1 MPKNDVAV
9 VGIGQTKFR
18 SKRRDVNIPEMIYE
32 AVKMALDD
40 AQMEPKDIDAILI
53 GNMDHFE
60 GINFSEMWCGID
72 AAPGYLKPVVKIAT
86 GGTTGSSLGICG
98 YYNVASGMYKNVLVV
113 GWEKLNEGG
122 ATTGIITAFDPVW
135 ERPSLAG
142 ALGPLALMANIYAA
156 KYGITPEQAAK
167 VTVKNRS
174 NAANNPFAHLQ
185 MPNITLDYVMSSQMI
200 SYPLRLHDCCP
211 QSEGACALIYANK
224 EEAKKITDNPAWFK
238 GVSTAHYYTFG
249 CDDLMYDLPT
259 ATIASKK
266 LYKKV
271 GIKDPIKD
279 LDVAEIYEP
288 TSWAELSW
296 TEALGFA
303 EPGGGGKL
311 LDEGITQMSGELPV
325 NPSGGVLSTN
335 PIGATAL
342 VRFAEAA
349 IQIMGR
355 GGKRQVPDAEIA
367 MGMGF
372 GGSLW
377 TELCIMGKDPY
388 PLR

>member
-1 MPKNDVAV
+1 MVRHDVGI
-9 VGIGQTKFR
+9 VGIGQTKYR

-40 AQMEPKDIDAILI
+40 AQLSPQDIDAILI

-60 GINFSEMWCGID
+60 GINFSEMWTGVE
-72 AAPGYLKPVVKIAT
+72 AAPGYMKPVMKVAT
-86 GGTTGSSLGICG
+86 GGTTGSSLAICG
-98 YYNVASGMYKNVLVV
+98 YHYVASGIYKNVLVV

-142 ALGPLALMANIYAA
+142 ALGPLALMASIYQD
-156 KYGITPEQAAK
+156 KYGATPEQAAK
-167 VTVKNRS
+167 VTVKNRR

-185 MPNITLDYVMSSQMI
+185 MPDITVDYVMSSQMI

-238 GVSTAHYYTFG
+238 ALETAHYYTFG
-249 CDDLMYDLPT
+249 TDDAMYDLPT

-266 LYKKV
+266 AYKKA
-271 GIKDPIKD
+271 GITNPIKD

-288 TSWAELSW
+288 TSWSELAW

-303 EPGGGGKL
+303 KFGEGGKL
-311 LDEGITQMSGELPV
+311 LDEGITEMSGELPV

-342 VRFAEAA
+342 IRVAEAA
-349 IQIMGR
+349 TQVMGR
-355 GGKRQVPDAEIA
+355 GEKRQVPDVENALA
-367 MGMGF
+367 MGF

-377 TELCIMGKDPY
+377 TEILILGKEPM
-388 PLR
+388 R

>member
-1 MPKNDVAV
+1 MPKNNVAV

-40 AQMEPKDIDAILI
+40 AQMEPKDVDAVLI

-98 YYNVASGMYKNVLVV
+98 YYNIASGIYKNVLVV

-156 KYGITPEQAAK
+156 KYGITSEQAAK

-174 NAANNPFAHLQ
+174 NAANNPFAHVQ
-185 MPNITLDYVMSSQMI
+185 MPDITLADVMNSQMI

-211 QSEGACALIYANK
+211 QSEGACALIYAN
-224 EEAKKITDNPAWFK
+224 EEETKKITDNPAWFK

-249 CDDLMYDLPT
+249 TDDLMYDLPT

-279 LDVAEIYEP
+279 FDVAEIYEP
-288 TSWAELSW
+288 TSWSELSW
-296 TEALGFA
+296 TEALGFV

-311 LDEGITQMSGELPV
+311 LDDGITLMSGELPV

-349 IQIMGR
+349 IQVMGR
-355 GGKRQVPDAEIA
+355 GGKRQIDDVETAL
-367 MGMGF
+367 GMGF

-377 TELCIMGKDPY
+377 TELAILGNDPN
-388 PLR
+388 PVR

>member
-60 GINFSEMWCGID
+60 GINLSEMWCGID

-98 YYNVASGMYKNVLVV
+98 YYNIASGMYKNVLVV

-211 QSEGACALIYANK
+211 QSEGACAMIYANK

-355 GGKRQVPDAEIA
+355 GGKRQVPDAEVA

-377 TELCIMGKDPY
+377 TELCVMGKDPY

>member
-1 MPKNDVAV
+1 MPKNNVAI

-40 AQMEPKDIDAILI
+40 AQMDYKDIDAILI

-98 YYNVASGMYKNVLVV
+98 YYNIASGIYKNILVI

-156 KYGITPEQAAK
+156 KYGITSIQAAK

-174 NAANNPFAHLQ
+174 NAANNPFAHVK
-185 MPNITLDYVMSSQMI
+185 MPNITIDDVMNSQMI

-211 QSEGACALIYANK
+211 QSEGACAVIYANEK
-224 EEAKKITDNPAWFK
+224 EAKKITDNPAWFK

-249 CDDLMYDLPT
+249 CDELMFDLPT

-271 GIKDPIKD
+271 GIRNPIKD

-288 TSWAELSW
+288 TSWSELSW
-296 TEALGFA
+296 TEALGFCGKG
-303 EPGGGGKL
+303 EGGKL
-311 LDEGITQMSGELPV
+311 LDEGITQMDGELPV

-349 IQIMGR
+349 IQVMGI
-355 GGKRQVPDAEIA
+355 GDKRQIPDVETA

-377 TELCIMGKDPY
+377 TELAILGKDPN

>member
-1 MPKNDVAV
+1 
-9 VGIGQTKFR
+9 
-18 SKRRDVNIPEMIYE
+18 
-32 AVKMALDD
+32 
-40 AQMEPKDIDAILI
+40 
-53 GNMDHFE
+53 MDHFE

-86 GGTTGSSLGICG
+86 GGTTGSSLGISG
-98 YYNVASGMYKNVLVV
+98 YYNVASGIYKNVLVV

-142 ALGPLALMANIYAA
+142 ALGPLALMANIYASR
-156 KYGITPEQAAK
+156 YGITPEQAAK

-174 NAANNPFAHLQ
+174 NAANNPFAQLQ
-185 MPNITLDYVMSSQMI
+185 MPNITLDYVMSSPMI

-211 QSEGACALIYANK
+211 QSEGACAVIYAN
-224 EEAKKITDNPAWFK
+224 EEEYKKYTDNPAWFK

-249 CDDLMYDLPT
+249 CDDIMYDLPT

-271 GIKDPIKD
+271 GINNPIKD

-303 EPGGGGKL
+303 EPGGGGRL
-311 LDEGITQMSGELPV
+311 LDEGITLMSGELPV

-349 IQIMGR
+349 IQVMGK
-355 GGKRQVPDAEIA
+355 GEKRQIPDVEVA

-377 TELCIMGKDPY
+377 TELCVLGKDPK

>member
-1 MPKNDVAV
+1 MKMPKHDVAV

-40 AQMEPKDIDAILI
+40 AQLEPKEIDALII

-60 GINFSEMWCGID
+60 GINFSELMCGIE
-72 AAPGYLKPVVKIAT
+72 AAPGYLKPIVKVAT
-86 GGTTGSSLGICG
+86 GGTTGSSLAICG
-98 YYNVASGMYKNVLVV
+98 YHNIASGIYDNVLVI

-142 ALGPLALMANIYAA
+142 ALGPLALMAGMYSAR
-156 KYGITPEQAAK
+156 YGITAEQAAK

-185 MPNITLDYVMSSQMI
+185 MPNITIDYVMSSQMI
-200 SYPLRLHDCCP
+200 SYPLRLHDVCP
-211 QSEGACALIYANK
+211 QSEGACALIYAN
-224 EEAKKITDNPAWFK
+224 EEETKKITDNPAWFHA
-238 GVSTAHYYTFG
+238 VETAHYYTFG
-249 CDDLMYDLPT
+249 TDDKMYDLPT
-259 ATIASKK
+259 ATFASKK
-266 LYKKV
+266 AYKKA
-271 GIKDPIKD
+271 GIKNPVKD

-288 TSWAELSW
+288 TSWSELSW
-296 TEALGFA
+296 TEALGFC
-303 EPGGGGKL
+303 EPGEGGKL
-311 LDEGITQMSGELPV
+311 LDEGITLMSGELPV

-342 VRFAEAA
+342 VRVAEAA
-349 IQIMGR
+349 IQVMGR
-355 GGKRQVPDAEIA
+355 GEKRQVPDVEKALA
-367 MGMGF
+367 MGF

-377 TELCIMGKDPY
+377 TEILILGKEPM
-388 PLR
+388 R

>member
-1 MPKNDVAV
+1 MPRHDVAV

-40 AQMEPKDIDAILI
+40 AKMEPKDIDAILI

-60 GINFSEMWCGID
+60 GINFSELWCGID
-72 AAPGYLKPVVKIAT
+72 AAPGFLKPVVKIAT

-98 YYNVASGMYKNVLVV
+98 YYNVASGIYKNVLVV

-122 ATTGIITAFDPVW
+122 ATTGIITAFDPIW

-156 KYGITPEQAAK
+156 RYGITSEQAAK

-200 SYPLRLHDCCP
+200 SYPLRLHDVCP
-211 QSEGACALIYANK
+211 QSEGACAVIYAN
-224 EEAKKITDNPAWFK
+224 EEETKKITDNPAWFK

-249 CDDLMYDLPT
+249 CDDVMYNLPT

-271 GIKDPIKD
+271 GIRDPVKD

-288 TSWAELSW
+288 TSWSELAW
-296 TEALGFA
+296 TEALGFCDF
-303 EPGGGGKL
+303 GQGGKL

-349 IQIMGR
+349 IQVMGR
-355 GGKRQVPDAEIA
+355 GGKRQVADAEVA

-377 TELCIMGKDPY
+377 TELCILGKDPN
-388 PLR
+388 PVR